1 MKSNIQLRVISVS
14 LLVYLAFATSCSHDN
29 PAPKTP
35 YEKAS
40 SVTGGVMYD
49 KFWASEAG
57 LTLSEENLDLFNE
70 NADFFRCKQCHAWDG
85 LGNKGSYI
93 GRGANAS
100 RPNVSS
106 LNLYEMS
113 QQMTK
118 EELFDALKK
127 TTDRRDLSYDLS
139 QYDPTSNSTEG
150 DKMPNLTQLIGDK
163 ELWNLVKFMKEDMF
177 DVSQLYDGTY
187 EGAYPTGIASYANI
201 GLDGNATNGNTY
213 YSTNCAS
220 CHGVDGTDI
229 SLSGKGVGYFAR
241 EKSYELQHKTKYGQ
255 LGSNMGPTDP
265 TTTLDEMRDLYKA
278 LSDETAFPGERQ
290 TPISFAVNIQTAIF
304 NPKCAGCHNN
314 TSPQGGL
321 DLTEGNAYN
330 NINNATY
337 INLTMPSSSLI
348 YTKPLASHGGTYSPG
363 EADNVL
369 KWIEQ
374 GAIDN

>member
-1 MKSNIQLRVISVS
+1 MKFSTQLRALSVS
-14 LLVYLAFATSCSHDN
+14 LLVYLAFATGCSHDN
-29 PAPKTP
+29 PGPLTP

-40 SVTGGVMYD
+40 SVTGGIMYD

-57 LTLSEENLDLFNE
+57 LTWSEENLDLLNE

-85 LGNKGSYI
+85 LGNEGSYI
-93 GRGANAS
+93 GRAAKTT
-100 RPNVSS
+100 RPNVSA
-106 LNLYEMS
+106 LNLYEKA

-127 TTDRRDLSYDLS
+127 TSGRRDISYDLS
-139 QYDPTSNSTEG
+139 MYDPTSNSAEG

-187 EGAYPTGIASYANI
+187 TGVYPTGTATYDNLGPS
-201 GLDGNATNGNTY
+201 GNAANGNAY

-220 CHGVDGTDI
+220 CHGVDGTTI
-229 SLSGKGVGYFAR
+229 SLDGKAVGYFAR
-241 EKSYELQHKTKYGQ
+241 SKPYELQHKSKYGQ
-255 LGSNMGPTDP
+255 LGSTMGPTDP
-265 TTTLDEMRDLYKA
+265 ITTVYEMRDMYKA
-278 LSDETAFPGERQ
+278 LANETDFPDERV
-290 TPISFAVNIQTAIF
+290 TPISFAVDIQSAIF
-304 NPKCAGCHNN
+304 NPKCAGCHDAF
-314 TSPQGGL
+314 SPAGGL
-321 DLTEGNAYN
+321 DLSEGNAYD

-337 INLTMPSSSLI
+337 INLTSPSSSLI
-348 YTKPLASHGGTYSPG
+348 YTKPLGGHGGGYSAG

-369 KWIEQ
+369 TWIEQ